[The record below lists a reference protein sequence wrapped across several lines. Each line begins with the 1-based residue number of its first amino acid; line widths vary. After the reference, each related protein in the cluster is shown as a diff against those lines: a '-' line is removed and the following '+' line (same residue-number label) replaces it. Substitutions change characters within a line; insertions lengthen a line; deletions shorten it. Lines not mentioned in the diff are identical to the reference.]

1 MRGIL
6 EKHGSK
12 VSMASEPEVG
22 TTFWFDLPLGE
33 ADMDELK
40 LQAERRST
48 AGQTA

>member
-1 MRGIL
+1 LFVVFWFFLSFSSLFCIFLVR
-6 EKHGSK
+6 
-12 VSMASEPEVG
+12 
-22 TTFWFDLPLGE
+22 WFDLPLGE